1 MRLRTS
7 LSLLAALV
15 LLAVAA
21 PPALALD
28 AATLRASLTKA
39 MGPAGGFSGAY
50 ARDLST
56 GAELVD
62 VRSDAPRIP
71 ASVEKLFVTS
81 AALLRYGPT
90 GELTTRAVTDGE
102 VDEDGVLR
110 GDLWLVGGG
119 DPALTEADLK
129 RMAAAVASGGVE
141 RIDGGVVADDTRF
154 DRRRGGPRT
163 GWAADSDMGGRLG
176 ALLMSRGFQSSP
188 ATFVADRF
196 GAQLKAAGVKLG
208 RRARV
213 GSAPEEAQELA
224 TDTSAPIGDLIRQTN
239 VPSDNF
245 IAEMLLKNLGAE
257 YGGAGTTTAGAAV
270 VRDTLDDFGVRPRIA
285 DGSGLSRA
293 NRTTPRQ
300 VVRLLERMEG
310 QETAATWRSSLAV
323 AGRTGTVRLRMR
335 GSSAAGRCRVKTGT
349 IRGVSNLA
357 GVCTTT
363 GGRAV
368 AFAWLMNGVSTYG
381 AHRIQD
387 RMTALLARYSG

>member
-1 MRLRTS
+1 MRLRLT
-7 LSLLAALV
+7 L
-15 LLAVAA
+15 LLAVVAVLAAA

-39 MGPAGGFSGAY
+39 MGPAGGYSGAY
-50 ARDLST
+50 ARDLET

-62 VRSDAPRIP
+62 VRSDGPRIP

-81 AALLRYGPT
+81 TALLRFGPT
-90 GELTTRAVTDGE
+90 GELATRVVSDAAVN
-102 VDEDGVLR
+102 EDGVLR

-129 RMAAAVASGGVE
+129 RMASAVAAGGVE
-141 RIDGGVVADDTRF
+141 RVSGGVVADDTRF

-163 GWAADSDMGGRLG
+163 GWAADGDMGGRLG
-176 ALLMSRGFQSSP
+176 ALLMSRGFQTSP
-188 ATFVADRF
+188 ATYVADRF
-196 GAQLKAAGVKLG
+196 SAQLEAAGVKLG
-208 RRARV
+208 RHARV
-213 GSAPEEAQELA
+213 GEGGAPEEATELA
-224 TDTSAPIGDLIRQTN
+224 VDSSAPIGDLIRQTN

-245 IAEMLLKNLGAE
+245 LAEMLLKNLGAE

-310 QETAATWRSSLAV
+310 QDTAATWRSSLAV

-363 GGRAV
+363 GGRPV
-368 AFAWLMNGVSTYG
+368 AFAWLMNGVSTSS
-381 AHRIQD
+381 AHTIQD